1 MVQLDHQ
8 LIFQAR
14 RLTTGANVHIV
25 NTLVFQYQQTVALH
39 NAGHARYRVYRDD
52 CEKTLRVL
60 IAEVQQGR
68 TAHCRS
74 AA

>member
-14 RLTTGANVHIV
+14 RLTTGANVHKL

-39 NAGHARYRVYRDD
+39 NAGHVRYRIYRDVF
-52 CEKTLRVL
+52 EKTLRAMV
-60 IAEVQQGR
+60 ASTQR
-68 TAHCRS
+68 ATA
-74 AA
+74 A